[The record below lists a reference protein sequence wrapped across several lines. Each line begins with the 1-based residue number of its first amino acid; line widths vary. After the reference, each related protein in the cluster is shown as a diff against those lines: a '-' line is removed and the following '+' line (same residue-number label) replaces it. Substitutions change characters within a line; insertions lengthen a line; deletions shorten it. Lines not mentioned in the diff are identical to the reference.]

1 MSESDI
7 TLRPVVVNKGVQ
19 KWEPIIGECT
29 SKYIEGLASF
39 DQNAKERLQAN
50 SVAILGNCQNPNSPE
65 PYSESGLVLG
75 YVQSGKTQSFTTVTV
90 LARDNGYGVVIL
102 LAGVTNLLKHQSIER
117 MEDDLGMKAEYSSDW
132 KSYESPGIKFNGQ
145 SSAQAADVKDRIKTW
160 TNNHARHSVLITI
173 LKHGTHIDDLKRL
186 LETVDMSNVP
196 VLLIDDESDQATP
209 NNKSKINLSA
219 QQLQKEIEESS
230 SRIHGA
236 VKGLRSV
243 LPRHTYLQY
252 TATPQAN
259 LLASKADVL
268 SPAFARVLD
277 PGELYTGGSTF
288 FGAQGLKYNIRPIP
302 DADIIKP
309 KDMPDEVPE
318 TLLSALRSF
327 WLGCAVQLH
336 EEQQPGKKKS
346 ARSMMIQV
354 SAQTL
359 PHATFNKW
367 TENNKSHWREVL
379 SCGTGESYQELIREF
394 GLTHEDLKST
404 YASMPDLPE
413 LVSHLI
419 DAMTETSV
427 VIVNS
432 TDEAVAKIDWYQNQF
447 WILIG
452 GMKLDR
458 GFTVKGITTTY
469 MPRTMTSTPDTLQ
482 QRARFFGYHNAYLG
496 LVRVF
501 LADPVKTAFEKYVI
515 HENALRVSLAAFQ
528 GRPLQ
533 EWKRSFILDPM
544 FRHATRASVIG
555 ISSVRSVLKQGWVKC
570 RYLHSDTNSAVHNEK
585 IMSQYV
591 SKWKAKFPVSDHPQA
606 WVDKRESSE
615 KHLLLRQIP
624 LQEII
629 NFLLELQIPESRD
642 VSTMMLVQ
650 MCALNALERK
660 PNLVADVVL
669 INNMDKTKL
678 KSRELSPSDDLDN
691 IFIGRNPQGAPLKS
705 LTYVGDE
712 KIYTENTTVHLR
724 FAKIL
729 NPEDGVVSFV
739 PWVSIR
745 PAEDLV
751 TAILEEAE

>member
-7 TLRPVVVNKGVQ
+7 VLKPVIINKGVQ

-29 SKYIEGLASF
+29 NKYLEGLKNF
-39 DQNAKERLQAN
+39 DIAAIERLQAN
-50 SVAILGNCQNPNSPE
+50 SVAILGNCENPNSAVA
-65 PYSESGLVLG
+65 YAESGLVLG

-132 KSYESPGIKFNGQ
+132 KSYLSPGIKSNGQ
-145 SSAQAADVKDRIKTW
+145 PSAQASDVKDRINYW
-160 TNNHARHSVLITI
+160 ANNPAKHSVLITI

-209 NNKSKINLSA
+209 NNKSKVNLSA
-219 QQLQKEIEESS
+219 KQLAEEREESS

-236 VKGLRSV
+236 VKALRGV
-243 LPRHTYLQY
+243 LPKHTYLQY

-277 PGELYTGGSTF
+277 PGDLYTGGSTF
-288 FGAQGLKYNIRPIP
+288 FGPEGLENNIRLIP
-302 DADIIKP
+302 DVDIIRP

-318 TLLSALRSF
+318 SLLAALRSF

-336 EEQQPGKKKS
+336 EQQEPGKKKS

-367 TENNKSHWREVL
+367 TDNNRSHWREVL
-379 SCGTGESYQELIREF
+379 SSGSGESFQELILAFRQ
-394 GLTHEDLKST
+394 TYEDLKST
-404 YASMPDLPE
+404 YPSMPDLDDLIE
-413 LVSHLI
+413 HLI
-419 DAMTETSV
+419 DAMSETSV

-432 TDEAVAKIDWYQNQF
+432 TDDAVAKIDWYQNQF
-447 WILIG
+447 WVLIG

-482 QRARFFGYHNAYLG
+482 QRARFFGYHHDYLG

-501 LADPVKTAFEKYVI
+501 LAETVKTAFEKYVI
-515 HENALRVSLAAFQ
+515 HENALRASLASLQ
-528 GRPLQ
+528 GRPLR
-533 EWKRSFILDPM
+533 EWKRTFILDPI
-544 FRHATRASVIG
+544 FRHATRPSVIG
-555 ISSVRSVLKQGWVKC
+555 INSVKSVLKQGWVKNK
-570 RYLHSDTNSAVHNEK
+570 YLHSEANSVQHNVK
-585 IMSQYV
+585 VMQAYV
-591 SKWKAKFPVSDHPQA
+591 DKWRKDFPPKAHPVA
-606 WVDKRESSE
+606 WVDKRESSQ
-615 KHLLLRQIP
+615 KHVLLRGIP
-624 LQEII
+624 LQQLVD
-629 NFLLELQIPESRD
+629 FLLELQIPEARD
-642 VSTMMLVQ
+642 VSAMILVQ
-650 MCALNALERK
+650 MCAMNALERK
-660 PNLVADVVL
+660 PDLVLDVVL
-669 INNMDKTKL
+669 INDLDKTKL
-678 KSRELSPSDDLDN
+678 QTRKLSPADELDN
-691 IFIGRNPQGAPLKS
+691 IFIGRNPQGASLKS

-712 KIYTENTTVHLR
+712 KIYTEHTTMHLR
-724 FAKIL
+724 FAKIQ
-729 NPEDGVVSFV
+729 NPADDSVSYV

-745 PAEDLV
+745 PSEDLA